1 MAVLSASTVHADCHR
16 DMSLINEYQIVSG
29 TICFEIT
36 ETAAISSFELATRFI
51 GRLQSCGMKIALDD
65 FGSGLSS
72 FAYLKNLSVDY
83 LKIDGSFVRDIV
95 DDPIDR
101 EMVKSI
107 HQLGRVMGIQTIA
120 ECVENDH
127 IFAHLKDI
135 SIDYAQGYGIA
146 EPRPLK
152 D

>member
-51 GRLQSCGMKIALDD
+51 DRLQSCGKKIALDD

-83 LKIDGSFVRDIV
+83 LKIDGSFVRNV
-95 DDPIDR
+95 SR
-101 EMVKSI
+101 
-107 HQLGRVMGIQTIA
+107 TI
-120 ECVENDH
+120 
-127 IFAHLKDI
+127 IFLRTSKI
-135 SIDYAQGYGIA
+135 
-146 EPRPLK
+146 LV
-152 D
+152 

>member
-1 MAVLSASTVHADCHR
+1 
-16 DMSLINEYQIVSG
+16 
-29 TICFEIT
+29 
-36 ETAAISSFELATRFI
+36 
-51 GRLQSCGMKIALDD
+51 MKIALDD

-135 SIDYAQGYGIA
+135 GIEYAQGYGIA